1 MKHLFVCLLGAM
13 AVLASCNKDKTPIV
27 PAVPQEQNA
36 GVIVVSESA
45 EAIVP
50 LKGGMRIVVERI
62 EFMRGGSYVGSGY
75 ENPIVKSEEPKK
87 VYFSGSFEKASD
99 GYHLSGDLEGV
110 VSMADE
116 EVEFNCGGES
126 VVVGG
131 SFEPATPPETD
142 IEKALCVSWRV
153 VAIDVRLN
161 NPNLA
166 HKWTGDEACDLHGI
180 AQYLKNHEFNINPD
194 DYQGYF
200 IDRVSLS
207 PTPDGTVTVS
217 FTQHGIQPVVGTWN
231 WTDMSQQT
239 VSYEILTEM
248 KGHLFD
254 GNASGSVA
262 FEDGYNTLKVS
273 VAIRVN
279 DHTGTAVVTAN
290 RI

>member
-1 MKHLFVCLLGAM
+1 MKKFLSFLCF
-13 AVLASCNKDKTPIV
+13 LA
-27 PAVPQEQNA
+27 
-36 GVIVVSESA
+36 
-45 EAIVP
+45 
-50 LKGGMRIVVERI
+50 
-62 EFMRGGSYVGSGY
+62 
-75 ENPIVKSEEPKK
+75 
-87 VYFSGSFEKASD
+87 
-99 GYHLSGDLEGV
+99 
-110 VSMADE
+110 
-116 EVEFNCGGES
+116 
-126 VVVGG
+126 
-131 SFEPATPPETD
+131 
-142 IEKALCVSWRV
+142 V

-166 HKWTGDEACDLHGI
+166 RKWTGDEACDLHGI

-217 FTQHGIQPVVGTWN
+217 FAQHGIQPVVGTWN
-231 WTDMSQQT
+231 WIDMSQQT

-248 KGHLFD
+248 KGRLFD

-262 FEDGYNTLKVS
+262 FEDGYNTLNVS
-273 VAIRVN
+273 VAIRVK